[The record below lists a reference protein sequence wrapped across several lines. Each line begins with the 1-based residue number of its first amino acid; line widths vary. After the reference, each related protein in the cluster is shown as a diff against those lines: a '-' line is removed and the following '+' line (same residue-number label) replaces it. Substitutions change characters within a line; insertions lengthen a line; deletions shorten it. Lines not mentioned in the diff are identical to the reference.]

1 MAKFSKKLHYIVKY
15 LIIALPILLIL
26 LSYCHS
32 SFAYGTTSVSIVN
45 SYKDLLANLDFVF
58 DEMLL
63 WPINAPYDS
72 LLMVLTGNTY
82 NPSDCYIL
90 NILTAY
96 PLYVFWVYI
105 FDILLDVIC
114 FIPKFIHNL
123 FERLSD

>member
-1 MAKFSKKLHYIVKY
+1 MVKFSKKLHYIVKY

-26 LSYCHS
+26 LSYCHGAFS
-32 SFAYGTTSVSIVN
+32 YGNDSIYKVSLG
-45 SYKDLLANLDFVF
+45 LLTNLEGVF
-58 DEMLL
+58 RKLIE
-63 WPINAPYDS
+63 WPINASYNS
-72 LLMVLTGNTY
+72 LLNVLTGFTY
-82 NPSDCYIL
+82 NPNAGSIINVL
-90 NILTAY
+90 SVY